1 MIIITFVAFL
11 QYINSLEKECQ
22 FGLDYYS
29 SDKKAM
35 SAINF

>member
-11 QYINSLEKECQ
+11 QYINSLEKEWWS
-22 FGLDYYS
+22 GWNYYS
-29 SDKKAM
+29 SDRKAM